1 MALKTL
7 ADCKP
12 SEFLKQTSLIRKAV
26 SKWLTDTD
34 IDNIRRRLPRFETAA
49 PDASAEDRA
58 AVILRNAEA
67 KKQQMKKNLSAI
79 LDAMLDDHPEETLS
93 ILALLCF
100 VDPENVDDHGI
111 TEYMDAFTRL
121 ISDEAVIGFF
131 TSLAQLG
138 MTNISTSA
146 KA

>member
-12 SEFLKQTSLIRKAV
+12 TEFLVQTNKIRKAV

-34 IDNIRRRLPRFETAA
+34 ILNIRRRLPAFETAPA
-49 PDASAEDRA
+49 DASAEDRA

-67 KKQQMKKNLSAI
+67 KRQQMRANLSAVF
-79 LDAMLDDHPEETLS
+79 DAIMDDHPEETLS

-100 VDPENVDDHGI
+100 VDPENVDDHDI
-111 TEYMDAFTRL
+111 TEYLEAFTRL

-138 MTNISTSA
+138 MMNISDSS